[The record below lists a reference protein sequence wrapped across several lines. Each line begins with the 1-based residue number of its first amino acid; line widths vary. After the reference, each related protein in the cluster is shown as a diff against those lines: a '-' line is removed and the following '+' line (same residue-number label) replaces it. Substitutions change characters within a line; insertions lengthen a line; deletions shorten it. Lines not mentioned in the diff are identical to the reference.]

1 MAHSNRK
8 TIHWVFVIIEII
20 LFCAAVAS
28 AYFSE
33 INNWSW
39 FAYISIIAIILYT
52 ILKIVEAQPV
62 IKELFIKEDMAS
74 KVANSLMNYGVS
86 DCFCMQSSE
95 GQTARNKSTQN
106 EIKNAQSLYLC
117 ANSGTSYLDPAIYRH
132 WPYIEKKIIDGVSFR
147 IVLLDPF
154 SAEKGFRN
162 QLNVGG
168 ESFDSK
174 LNIANLIKLYNK
186 YETLEIRFVR
196 YGMHST
202 VFATDKCLFF
212 DPYHVGVIGDRIE
225 NRSFTFFLNQTSS
238 PHEGVGFYRLF
249 KAHFDTLWRAGTSI
263 DEWIERTLD
272 KLPKDLPE
280 INKRQ
285 YTS

>member
-52 ILKIVEAQPV
+52 ILKIVEARPV
-62 IKELFIKEDMAS
+62 LKELFIKEDMAS
-74 KVANSLMNYGVS
+74 KVANSLMHYGVS
-86 DCFCMQSSE
+86 DCYCMQSSE
-95 GQTARNKSTQN
+95 GQAARNKSTQN

-132 WPYIEKKIIDGVSFR
+132 WPSIEKRINEGVSFR
-147 IVLLDPF
+147 VVLLDPF

-186 YETLEIRFVR
+186 YDTLEIRFVR

-212 DPYHVGVIGDRIE
+212 DPYHVGVIGERIE
-225 NRSFTFFLNQTSS
+225 NRSFTFLVNQTSS
-238 PHEGVGFYRLF
+238 PSEGVCFYRLF

-263 DEWIERTLD
+263 EEWVEKTID
-272 KLPKDLPE
+272 KLPNDLPK
-280 INKRQ
+280 IKKRQ